1 LTLFV
6 RKYLLLFLK
15 IKFLIPSFKKK
26 VIVFNEL
33 NQIKESVAKI
43 AIFNTSLYEIKC
55 ANIYIF
61 SVLQN
66 GEKVVALKNSIL
78 IQVSAMNC
86 VFDAVLSE
94 AGPQGVRREVLGDF
108 GVVRAADGS

>member
-1 LTLFV
+1 MKL
-6 RKYLLLFLK
+6 
-15 IKFLIPSFKKK
+15 
-26 VIVFNEL
+26 
-33 NQIKESVAKI
+33 
-43 AIFNTSLYEIKC
+43 KC

-94 AGPQGVRREVLGDF
+94 PGPQGVRREVLGDF